1 MDKAGI
7 IAKLETM
14 EASLRARGV
23 AHAALFGSHARGEA
37 GPDSDID
44 IMIEI
49 EPGAP
54 MDLLAYIDI
63 VHFIEDLFPSRVDVS
78 NRAAQRPHIRSSADR
93 DAVYAF

>member
-23 AHAALFGSHARGEA
+23 AHAALFGSYARGEA
-37 GPDSDID
+37 GPDSYID

-49 EPGAP
+49 ESSAP
-54 MDLLAYIDI
+54 MDLFAYIDI
-63 VHFIEDLFPSRVDVS
+63 VHFVEDLFPLRVDVS